1 MLVVASLSLGTR
13 IVTELTVVELRGHA
27 YGLGNVDKLLRG
39 VATIVARSSSRIE
52 WSWHIS
58 GKI

>member
-1 MLVVASLSLGTR
+1 MR

-39 VATIVARSSSRIE
+39 MATIVACSSSRIE
-52 WSWHIS
+52 
-58 GKI
+58 